1 MDLYTILQQNAAE
14 CIFFSSACGTFSR
27 VDHMLG
33 QKKSLSAF
41 QRFKNHIK
49 HLSDLNGMKLEI
61 NYRKK
66 AGKNHKYDH
75 IILAILFKDLA

>member
-14 CIFFSSACGTFSR
+14 YIFFSSACGTFSM

-33 QKKSLSAF
+33 QKKLNTF
-41 QRFKNHIK
+41 QKFKNHIK

-66 AGKNHKYDH
+66 AGKITSMITSY
-75 IILAILFKDLA
+75 L